1 MNLTAIV
8 DIFSMIAAAVT
19 VAVAILFLAMYISD
33 RVRTLHVNKFYKDQ
47 HQIKDIAIEDIRDA
61 IKTLDADYAVTEIE
75 EILMSHD
82 KYIKE
87 VNNNARA
94 CAASKVIN
102 KG

>member
-87 VNNNARA
+87 V
-94 CAASKVIN
+94 K
-102 KG
+102 